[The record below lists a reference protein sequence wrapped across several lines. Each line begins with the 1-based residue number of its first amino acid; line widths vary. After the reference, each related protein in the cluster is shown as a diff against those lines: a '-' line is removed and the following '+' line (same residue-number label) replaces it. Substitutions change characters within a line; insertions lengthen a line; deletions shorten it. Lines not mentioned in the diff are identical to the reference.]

1 MKTINMADKA
11 QILLRS
17 ALVNNFIGPQGMSAM
32 DWFWERQQAHSFKIE
47 RIAFDDLVSWAFDPE
62 TGNLHH
68 ESGQFF
74 TVRGIEVETNFSS
87 RKHWRQPIIDQHEVG
102 ILGIIAKEFE
112 GVLHFLMQVKM
123 EPGNINMVQLSPT
136 LQATRSNFT
145 CVHKGRKPSY
155 LDYFIQYRQHTVLV
169 DSLQSEQG
177 GRFLSK
183 RNRNIIIKVDED
195 VPVLPDYAWMTLG
208 QIQQLLRVDNIVNM
222 DTRTV
227 LGCIPFNDAG
237 IETTNSGAF
246 AALLLRSINEDHP
259 ALNSMDELLSWFT
272 DQKVRYTLE
281 VETIPLKDVDEWEK
295 TDYEIQHREK
305 DYFSIIACRVE
316 ADNREVGAWTQPL
329 VKPPDSGI
337 VALLCKPINGVL
349 HFLIQAK
356 VEPGNMDIV
365 EMSPTVQCTTGDYR
379 RVSAEKRPPYLNY
392 VLNSPPDQVVFDVHL
407 SEEGGR
413 FFREANRNMVVL
425 AGDDVS
431 VEDIPEN
438 YAWMTLAQIKE
449 FIKYNNYLN
458 VECRCLV
465 SCLGFIGD

>member
-1 MKTINMADKA
+1 M
-11 QILLRS
+11 RS
-17 ALVNNFIGPQGMSAM
+17 AMESSFIGPKGMTAM
-32 DWFWERQQAHSFKIE
+32 DWFWERQQAHKFEIE
-47 RIAFDDLVSWAFDPE
+47 RISFNDLLAWDFDSK

-68 ESGQFF
+68 ESGKFF
-74 TVRGIEVETNFSS
+74 TVRGIKVETNFGS
-87 RKHWRQPIIDQHEVG
+87 RIRWRQPIIDQHEVG
-102 ILGIIAKEFE
+102 ILGVITSEFD

-145 CVHKGRKPSY
+145 CVHKGRKPAY
-155 LDYFIQYRQHTVLV
+155 LDYFIDYKRHNVLV

-183 RNRNIIIKVDED
+183 RNRNMIIQVDED
-195 VPVLPDYAWMTLG
+195 VPLLPDYAWMTLG
-208 QIQQLLRVDNIVNM
+208 QIQQLLRIDNIVNM

-227 LGCIPFNDAG
+227 LGCIPLDDDHG
-237 IETTNSGAF
+237 I
-246 AALLLRSINEDHP
+246 AASEHDGFPVLLLRSINSRNST
-259 ALNSMDELLSWFT
+259 LNTMDQLLSWFT
-272 DQKVRYTLE
+272 EQKVRYMLE
-281 VETIPLKDVDEWEK
+281 VETIPLKDVYEWERGEF
-295 TDYEIQHREK
+295 EIQHREK

-337 VALLCKPINGVL
+337 VALVVRPINGVL

-365 EMSPTVQCTTGDYR
+365 EMAPTVQCTTGDYR
-379 RVSAEKRPPYLNY
+379 RVETDRRPPYLNY
-392 VLNSPPDQVVFDVHL
+392 VLNCPADQIVLDVHL

-431 VEDIPEN
+431 VKNIPDN

-465 SCLGFIGD
+465 SCLGFIED